1 MLFQLSYQ
9 EDKKNYVSQ
18 DDGIGIELIENF
30 SMCDLKLKFKR
41 DQKQY
46 WSILLRTFVN
56 VKAWVYF
63 PLFFKV

>member
-1 MLFQLSYQ
+1 MLFQLSYK

-18 DDGIGIELIENF
+18 DDGIGIELTENF

-46 WSILLRTFVN
+46 
-56 VKAWVYF
+56 
-63 PLFFKV
+63 